1 MEVFLMYMPKVK
13 IMDNQFILEAK
24 YLDKINRVKRK
35 TIIGVFK
42 DLNSMEKVKEQL
54 IQEETQYK
62 VTFSIKSQFHPFL
75 NPIGYTT

>member
-1 MEVFLMYMPKVK
+1 MYMPKVK

-35 TIIGVFK
+35 TLVGVFK

-54 IQEETQYK
+54 IQDETQYK

>member
-1 MEVFLMYMPKVK
+1 MPKVK

-54 IQEETQYK
+54 IQDETQYK

-75 NPIGYTT
+75 NPIVYTT

>member
-1 MEVFLMYMPKVK
+1 
-13 IMDNQFILEAK
+13 MDNQFILEAK

-42 DLNSMEKVKEQL
+42 DLNSMEAIKDKL

-62 VTFSIKSQFHPFL
+62 VTFSITSQFHPFL
-75 NPIGYTT
+75 EAVA

>member
-1 MEVFLMYMPKVK
+1 
-13 IMDNQFILEAK
+13 MDNQFILEAK

-35 TIIGVFK
+35 TLVGVFK

-54 IQEETQYK
+54 IQDETQYK

-75 NPIGYTT
+75 NPIEYTT

>member
-1 MEVFLMYMPKVK
+1 
-13 IMDNQFILEAK
+13 MDNQFILEAK

-42 DLNSMEKVKEQL
+42 DLNSMEAIKDKL

-62 VTFSIKSQFHPFL
+62 VTFSITSQFHPFL
-75 NPIGYTT
+75 DAIA

>member
-1 MEVFLMYMPKVK
+1 
-13 IMDNQFILEAK
+13 MDNQFILEAK

-54 IQEETQYK
+54 IQAETQYK
-62 VTFSIKSQFHPFL
+62 VTFYIKSQFHPFL
-75 NPIGYTT
+75 DAVA

>member
-1 MEVFLMYMPKVK
+1 MPKVK

-42 DLNSMEKVKEQL
+42 DLNSMEKVKDEL
-54 IQEETQYK
+54 IQAETQYK
-62 VTFSIKSQFHPFL
+62 VTFSITSQFHPFL
-75 NPIGYTT
+75 DAIA

>member
-1 MEVFLMYMPKVK
+1 
-13 IMDNQFILEAK
+13 MDNQFILEAK

-35 TIIGVFK
+35 TLVGVFK

-54 IQEETQYK
+54 IQDETQYK